1 MIESKELRIGN
12 LIYNPVQKINL
23 VVDGG
28 LIATESMREKA
39 VKDYKGFEPIPL
51 TEEWLDKFGF
61 EEYSKHINGDF
72 ELCIKSDKPS
82 HHIVVRI
89 YRGGF
94 SVFNHSECDFTQI
107 QFINRV
113 KHVHQ
118 LQNLYFALTGE
129 ELKIK

>member
-51 TEEWLDKFGF
+51 TEEWLIKFGF
-61 EEYSKHINGDF
+61 DIDIDNNNVVCGLYKTIEVA
-72 ELCIKSDKPS
+72 LSDKYKVNFY
-82 HHIVVRI
+82 IDDDN
-89 YRGGF
+89 GG
-94 SVFNHSECDFTQI
+94 SVQLGI
-107 QFINRV
+107 KV
-113 KHVHQ
+113 KHVHT